1 MAVIDCICISEGRRK
16 LNRCFGF
23 TDEGGEIANHID
35 MMEKGGLDFLEN
47 MGPED
52 SGNLEIVGKT
62 YGYQWIYLPDL
73 GSCLLLSREVF
84 LKKLYEKFMDSMDEG
99 VQIYDKSGFTLYIN
113 RMSEEIEGISREEF
127 INKHLLDLYSF
138 DENQRNEST
147 ILSTLRHKEP
157 ILNRCDKYITIKG
170 KSLTTINTAKPL
182 LISGEIEGAALFEND
197 FKTLNRKYD
206 LSYHLKRYIDK
217 AESNNP
223 FNLYSFSDIVYKS
236 KKMDRMIKLAK
247 KVAFNKAN
255 ILVCGDTGTGKEL
268 IAQAIHTYGDRKS
281 SPQKPFVSVNCS
293 AVPENLAE
301 SLFFGAVKGS
311 YTGSVGSRG
320 YFEQANGGTLFL
332 DEVNSMSLDLQK
344 KLLRVLQEK
353 VYRKVG
359 SEKYEKCNIRI
370 IASTNEPLE
379 DLIGKGLMRKDFY
392 YRISTVVIEVP
403 KLVDRIEDLSVLVD
417 SFVHKYNNVYG
428 MKVAAMSKNALDV
441 LKKYEWPGNVRELQ
455 HVVEYCFNIA
465 SKDAVLFSREHL
477 PEYLLRTFRDF
488 VPQLEERDIEDD
500 ENENT
505 ALEMVSIEE
514 NDDLQTVMEK
524 YEKSIIIKVLQEYGG
539 NVTKTA
545 ERLNI
550 RRQSLQYRMKKY
562 EI

>member
-1 MAVIDCICISEGRRK
+1 MAVIDCICMSEGRTK
-16 LNRCFGF
+16 LIRCFGF
-23 TDEGGEIANHID
+23 TEEGGEIINHID
-35 MMEKGGLDFLEN
+35 IVEKGGLDFLEN
-47 MGPED
+47 MGATD
-52 SGNLEIVGKT
+52 SGNVEIVGKT

-73 GSCLLLSREVF
+73 GSCLVLSREAF
-84 LKKLYEKFMDSMDEG
+84 MKKLYEEFMDSMDEG

-113 RMSEEIEGISREEF
+113 RMSEEIEGISRDEF
-127 INKHLLDLYSF
+127 LNKHLLDLYAF
-138 DENQRNEST
+138 DENQRSEST

-157 ILNRCDKYITIKG
+157 ILNRCDKYVTGKG
-170 KSLTTINTAKPL
+170 KTLTTINTAKPL
-182 LISGEIEGAALFEND
+182 FMGGEIEGAALFEND

-236 KKMDRMIKLAK
+236 RKMDRMINLAK

-255 ILVCGDTGTGKEL
+255 ILICGDTGTGKEL

-301 SLFFGAVKGS
+301 SLFFGTVKGS
-311 YTGSVGSRG
+311 FTGSIDSRG

-344 KLLRVLQEK
+344 KLLRALQEK
-353 VYRKVG
+353 VFRKVG

-392 YRISTVVIEVP
+392 FRISTVVLEVP
-403 KLVDRIEDLSVLVD
+403 SLSERMDDLDILVDRFID
-417 SFVHKYNNVYG
+417 KYNSIYG
-428 MKVAAMSKNALDV
+428 LKAKGMSNKALDV
-441 LKKYEWPGNVRELQ
+441 LRVYEWPGNVRELQ

-465 SKDAVLFSREHL
+465 SKDVVLFDREHL
-477 PEYLLRTFRDF
+477 PEYLLRTFKKF
-488 VPQLEERDIEDD
+488 VLQPEEGEDEATEGED
-500 ENENT
+500 
-505 ALEMVSIEE
+505 MGFVSMEE
-514 NDDLQTVMEK
+514 DDDLQSAMEK
-524 YEKSIIIKVLQEYGG
+524 YEKSIIMKILEEYGG

-562 EI
+562 NI

>member
-1 MAVIDCICISEGRRK
+1 MAAIDCICISEGRIK

-23 TDEGGEIANHID
+23 TDEGGEIANHIN

-47 MGPED
+47 MDSED
-52 SGNLEIVGKT
+52 SGNVEIVGKT

-73 GSCLLLSREVF
+73 GSCLVLSREVF

-113 RMSEEIEGISREEF
+113 SMSEVIEGISREEF
-127 INKHLLDLYSF
+127 LNKHLLDLYAF
-138 DENQRNEST
+138 DENQRSEST

-157 ILNRCDKYITIKG
+157 ILNRCDKYVTGKG
-170 KSLTTINTAKPL
+170 KTLTTVNTAKPL
-182 LISGEIEGAALFEND
+182 FMGGEIEGAALFEND
-197 FKTLNRKYD
+197 FKTLNRKHD

-217 AESNNP
+217 AESENP
-223 FNLYSFSDIVYKS
+223 FNLYNFSDIVYKS
-236 KKMDRMIKLAK
+236 RKMDRMINLAK

-301 SLFFGAVKGS
+301 SLFFGTVKGS
-311 YTGSVGSRG
+311 FTGSVDSRG
-320 YFEQANGGTLFL
+320 YFEQANGGTIFL

-344 KLLRVLQEK
+344 KLLRALQEK

-379 DLIGKGLMRKDFY
+379 NLIGKGFMRKDFY
-392 YRISTVVIEVP
+392 FRISTVVLEVP
-403 KLVDRIEDLSVLVD
+403 SLVDRLEDLDILVERFID
-417 SFVHKYNNVYG
+417 KYNNVYG
-428 MKVAAMSKNALDV
+428 MKVSGMSKTALDV
-441 LKKYEWPGNVRELQ
+441 LRSYEWPGNVRELQ

-465 SKDAVLFSREHL
+465 SKDAGLFNREHL
-477 PEYLLRTFRDF
+477 PEYLLRTFRDILLQF
-488 VPQLEERDIEDD
+488 EDIDNEVNEAAVLETASLEDK
-500 ENENT
+500 
-505 ALEMVSIEE
+505 
-514 NDDLQTVMEK
+514 DDLQSAMEK
-524 YEKSIIIKVLQEYGG
+524 YEKSIILNVLEEYGV

-562 EI
+562 GI